1 MKALPITVTNTSIS
15 DSLQPVC
22 GGVPLAEG
30 EAPAACGF
38 ELKDASGRPVAC
50 QTDVIARWKDGS
62 ARWVLL
68 DFLARPKPGE
78 VLTYTLCSV
87 AQPDDDAP
95 GTGEFVSGGCDVM
108 VVEDGSLRIAGC
120 ADIALT
126 LVDENGAQCRTVVES
141 ADDTSRGPVRR
152 TLEITGAFHDG
163 EERRLFSWRMRA
175 SVFSGLS
182 RMLLEPMVI
191 IDPPHDSMQRF
202 RELRLDVRL
211 VGNARSGRIGGSERV
226 ADADGSLRLF
236 QIDDRKLTVQGTEQE
251 GQAPGWAEV
260 ETDTGDIALA
270 LRDFWQQWPKSLE
283 CGGGVLSLGLLPAF
297 DEGQFAH
304 MEPWYKY
311 DYLWQQNLYRLR
323 CGQARRW
330 QVWLDM
336 EGDGEELARC
346 ADAPLVPSA
355 DPSRA
360 LATGVWGEA
369 APAGSPGMQEYD
381 TWAERLFDG
390 YVTTFL
396 ESRDTGAM
404 NWGDWFGERKCNWG
418 NHEYDT
424 PRQMLLQ
431 FARTGDPKYHHL
443 GSTAARHTAEVDVIH
458 HVNDGLRSY
467 FLDEVCKAY
476 TNRSIIDS
484 CPIRPGM
491 MHAHC
496 VGHVG
501 GFHSVDTVRSLFVSF
516 TPDSTGN
523 PYLCLDPYNVGHVFA
538 QGMAYCYFLTGDEW
552 IRETLLKIG
561 DNLASLVEER
571 KLCFTG
577 RPCAGRELGWP
588 MLALAAIYELDFD
601 ERYLNAM
608 RMLAEDALAE
618 QDANCGGW
626 LQEMFGGHCNCEKRK
641 HVGEASFIT
650 SIRLNGLYRYWR
662 LSGDERI
669 PEAIRR
675 GIDNLNEDRWRE
687 CRSGWRYTSC
697 PASPFGGQP
706 GVTMMAMAGVVR
718 MLGDAEH
725 ARILRKAWEAL
736 RERYRPAKGTNAG
749 KSFASTIYGSA
760 EAAAA
765 LADYDGLSARKDTD
779 GY

>member
-1 MKALPITVTNTSIS
+1 
-15 DSLQPVC
+15 
-22 GGVPLAEG
+22 
-30 EAPAACGF
+30 
-38 ELKDASGRPVAC
+38 
-50 QTDVIARWKDGS
+50 
-62 ARWVLL
+62 
-68 DFLARPKPGE
+68 
-78 VLTYTLCSV
+78 
-87 AQPDDDAP
+87 
-95 GTGEFVSGGCDVM
+95 
-108 VVEDGSLRIAGC
+108 
-120 ADIALT
+120 
-126 LVDENGAQCRTVVES
+126 
-141 ADDTSRGPVRR
+141 
-152 TLEITGAFHDG
+152 
-163 EERRLFSWRMRA
+163 
-175 SVFSGLS
+175 
-182 RMLLEPMVI
+182 
-191 IDPPHDSMQRF
+191 
-202 RELRLDVRL
+202 
-211 VGNARSGRIGGSERV
+211 
-226 ADADGSLRLF
+226 
-236 QIDDRKLTVQGTEQE
+236 
-251 GQAPGWAEV
+251 
-260 ETDTGDIALA
+260 
-270 LRDFWQQWPKSLE
+270 
-283 CGGGVLSLGLLPAF
+283 
-297 DEGQFAH
+297 
-304 MEPWYKY
+304 
-311 DYLWQQNLYRLR
+311 
-323 CGQARRW
+323 
-330 QVWLDM
+330 
-336 EGDGEELARC
+336 
-346 ADAPLVPSA
+346 
-355 DPSRA
+355 
-360 LATGVWGEA
+360 
-369 APAGSPGMQEYD
+369 
-381 TWAERLFDG
+381 
-390 YVTTFL
+390 
-396 ESRDTGAM
+396 
-404 NWGDWFGERKCNWG
+404 
-418 NHEYDT
+418 
-424 PRQMLLQ
+424 
-431 FARTGDPKYHHL
+431 
-443 GSTAARHTAEVDVIH
+443 
-458 HVNDGLRSY
+458 
-467 FLDEVCKAY
+467 
-476 TNRSIIDS
+476 
-484 CPIRPGM
+484 M